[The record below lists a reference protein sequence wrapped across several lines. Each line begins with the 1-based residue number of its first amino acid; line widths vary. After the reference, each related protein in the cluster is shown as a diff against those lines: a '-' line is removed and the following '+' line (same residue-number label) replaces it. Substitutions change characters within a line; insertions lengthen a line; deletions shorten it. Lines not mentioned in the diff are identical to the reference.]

1 MKENGLAI
9 GQIFHQLQSYINI
22 TAIMCLQSTTFRN
35 WVAFSG
41 FILMFFYLSKHN
53 KIILHNLLTKLSLVL
68 GEKGVKTIKL
78 MVPIKCCIT
87 VLICQFYFQL
97 LTLRGSVLE
106 DAIPNLKPSN
116 SKSLNTKEVLE
127 YVAPEVQL
135 SWWVIFL
142 FYTIADF

>member
-1 MKENGLAI
+1 
-9 GQIFHQLQSYINI
+9 
-22 TAIMCLQSTTFRN
+22 MCLQSTILAIGFE
-35 WVAFSG
+35 FSG
-41 FILMFFYLSKHN
+41 FIPMFYLSKHN

-78 MVPIKCCIT
+78 MVRIKCCIT

-135 SWWVIFL
+135 SW
-142 FYTIADF
+142 